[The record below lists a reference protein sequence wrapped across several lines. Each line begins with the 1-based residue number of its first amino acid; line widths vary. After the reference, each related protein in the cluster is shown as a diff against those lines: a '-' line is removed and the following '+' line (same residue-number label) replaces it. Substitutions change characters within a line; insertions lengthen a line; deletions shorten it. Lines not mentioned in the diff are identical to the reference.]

1 MFTPAAPAAKKNFG
15 QAVTTIIGLAVGIG
29 CAEVVDLFGGFGAT
43 SVYIALL
50 EIAVGLLLGFF
61 LSIAAHEAGH
71 LVFGLMTGYGFV
83 SYRVG
88 SLTIVRSDSKL
99 KIRRMKLA
107 GTGGQCLMSPPEM
120 KDGKY
125 PFVLYQLGGAIFNLV
140 FSAVFIAVAFAVSGP
155 QALRV
160 ILADIGLINL
170 ATALT
175 NGIPLRLGAVDNDGT
190 APPSPRCTLSSASPR
205 QAPKGKDS
213 AICRRN
219 GSLCRTRMIW
229 TIHSSRQSPS
239 SARTG

>member
-1 MFTPAAPAAKKNFG
+1 MFTPAVPAAKKNFG
-15 QAVTTIIGLAVGIG
+15 QVVTTIIGLTVGIG

-88 SLTIVRSDSKL
+88 SLTIVRSDGKL

-125 PFVLYQLGGAIFNLV
+125 PFVLYQLGGVIFNLV
-140 FSAVFIAVAFAVSGP
+140 FSAVFITVAFAVSGY
-155 QALRV
+155 
-160 ILADIGLINL
+160 
-170 ATALT
+170 
-175 NGIPLRLGAVDNDGT
+175 
-190 APPSPRCTLSSASPR
+190 
-205 QAPKGKDS
+205 
-213 AICRRN
+213 
-219 GSLCRTRMIW
+219 LCVSER
-229 TIHSSRQSPS
+229 
-239 SARTG
+239 